1 MRVSTT
7 DLSLSGCYVE
17 NMYTLPI
24 GARLKI
30 RLWIDEA
37 KQSIKGIV
45 KTCDPVFGNG
55 IQFLEGGDEARH
67 QLKKYLD
74 SESVNGATWLRPT
87 VMVSTYPKAEYYGQ
101 TVIQIVTPK
110 PNVPEVFMGCNRFL
124 MSD

>member
-7 DLSLSGCYVE
+7 DLSLTGCYIE

-30 RLWIDEA
+30 GLWIEEE
-37 KQSIKGIV
+37 KLKISGIV

-55 IQFLEGGDEARH
+55 IQFLEMSAESHD

-74 SESVNGATWLRPT
+74 NG
-87 VMVSTYPKAEYYGQ
+87 
-101 TVIQIVTPK
+101 IV
-110 PNVPEVFMGCNRFL
+110 E
-124 MSD
+124 